1 MELELVVSL
10 VKVKMIQKLVGENI
24 SQNGNLPQLGVKV
37 KNIWNHHLEKAP
49 RSFQPKSN
57 SQHPIKD
64 GSTTYP

>member
-37 KNIWNHHLEKAP
+37 KNI
-49 RSFQPKSN
+49 
-57 SQHPIKD
+57 
-64 GSTTYP
+64 